1 MGWVLGFSARMTKA
15 LGLVADAIE
24 DARKDDGKISPD
36 EAEAIARKLSD
47 QDDWIQIRVRG
58 VDVVGPDAQ
67 ADLFAGLA
75 RICARANNARMG

>member
-1 MGWVLGFSARMTKA
+1 MGWILVFSARMTKA

-24 DARKDDGKISPD
+24 EARKDDGKISPD
-36 EAEAIARKLSD
+36 EAEAMARKLSD
-47 QDDWIQIRVRG
+47 QEDWIQIRVRG

-75 RICARANNARMG
+75 RICARANNARLG